1 MSKIKQY
8 GLGLVYILGM
18 GIASSA
24 VMVVGFVA
32 IIAIL
37 AFMFWSLP
45 LHSPLPMIVII
56 LRLGFVLGIGFGIC
70 TVSGFLRGYGRTAV
84 K

>member
-1 MSKIKQY
+1 MSKIKRY
-8 GLGLVYILGM
+8 ALGLVYILGM
-18 GIASSA
+18 GIATSA
-24 VMVVGFVA
+24 VMVVGFA
-32 IIAIL
+32 LIIAIL

-45 LHSPLPMIVII
+45 LHSPLPTIVII

-70 TVSGFLRGYGRTAV
+70 TVSDFLRGYSRSTE